1 MQDNEWFAGS
11 QDSDLG
17 QIITRGRLFA
27 KGQKQFDSFP
37 MRIEIQWQY
46 KGVGENGMPTDK
58 EAELTEHAINTLTD
72 IVERKDIAILSAIHM
87 GGNMAWFVYYARSI
101 DEMSALINEAFN
113 HFPKLPIQIGATKD
127 AQWSDYQSLLKTF
140 GI

>member
-37 MRIEIQWQY
+37 MRIEIQRCWG
-46 KGVGENGMPTDK
+46 KW
-58 EAELTEHAINTLTD
+58 HAN
-72 IVERKDIAILSAIHM
+72 RQ
-87 GGNMAWFVYYARSI
+87 RS
-101 DEMSALINEAFN
+101 
-113 HFPKLPIQIGATKD
+113 
-127 AQWSDYQSLLKTF
+127 
-140 GI
+140 

>member
-46 KGVGENGMPTDK
+46 KGVEEMACQQTK
-58 EAELTEHAINTLTD
+58 
-72 IVERKDIAILSAIHM
+72 KLSSQ
-87 GGNMAWFVYYARSI
+87 NM
-101 DEMSALINEAFN
+101 L
-113 HFPKLPIQIGATKD
+113 
-127 AQWSDYQSLLKTF
+127 
-140 GI
+140 

>member
-58 EAELTEHAINTLTD
+58 EAELTEHAMNTLTD
-72 IVERKDIAILSAIHM
+72 IVERKDIAILSAI
-87 GGNMAWFVYYARSI
+87 
-101 DEMSALINEAFN
+101 
-113 HFPKLPIQIGATKD
+113 PKLPIQIGATKD

>member
-46 KGVGENGMPTDK
+46 KGVEENGMPTDK
-58 EAELTEHAINTLTD
+58 EAELTEHAMNTLTD

-113 HFPKLPIQIGATKD
+113 HFPKLPIQR
-127 AQWSDYQSLLKTF
+127 
-140 GI
+140 

>member
-46 KGVGENGMPTDK
+46 KGVEENGMPTDK
-58 EAELTEHAINTLTD
+58 EAELTEHAMNTL
-72 IVERKDIAILSAIHM
+72 KDIAILSAIHM

>member
-1 MQDNEWFAGS
+1 
-11 QDSDLG
+11 
-17 QIITRGRLFA
+17 
-27 KGQKQFDSFP
+27 

-46 KGVGENGMPTDK
+46 KGVEENGMPTDK
-58 EAELTEHAINTLTD
+58 EAELTEHAMNTLTD

>member
-27 KGQKQFDSFP
+27 KSQKQFDSFP

-46 KGVGENGMPTDK
+46 KGVWENGMPTDK
-58 EAELTEHAINTLTD
+58 EAELTEHAMNTLTD

-87 GGNMAWFVYYARSI
+87 GGNRAWFVYYARSI
-101 DEMSALINEAFN
+101 DEMSALINETFN

-127 AQWSDYQSLLKTF
+127 AQWSDYQSLLRTF